1 MRYAAK
7 RDTTEREIVS
17 ALEAMGF
24 SVERMDQPCDLLCG
38 FRGQA
43 YLVECKTPT
52 KRGGKDKP
60 TAKQQRFI
68 ETWRGHYVV
77 IRSRDEAI
85 QWAQEIARKAQ

>member
-1 MRYAAK
+1 MRYAQK
-7 RDTTEREIVS
+7 RDTTEPEIVA
-17 ALEAMGF
+17 ALEGLGF

-52 KRGGKDKP
+52 KQGGKDKP
-60 TAKQQRFI
+60 TARQTRFI

-77 IRSRDEAI
+77 LRSADEAI
-85 QWAQEIARKAQ
+85 AWGQGIAKQ